1 MLSVSR
7 ATVSNR
13 VNAISGFDWTDRD
26 TFVDEVFDE
35 KVTVDNSPNATTETG
50 VKTTGDSSHNE
61 GNQPDVDG
69 APSTVSGESPAPPN
83 SSVTADTKT
92 GESGANGDTTEA
104 DSNHKPPSHDD
115 G

>member
-26 TFVDEVFDE
+26 TLVDEVFDE

-69 APSTVSGESPAPPN
+69 RRVRSLGSLPPA
-83 SSVTADTKT
+83 
-92 GESGANGDTTEA
+92 ELER
-104 DSNHKPPSHDD
+104 D

>member
-1 MLSVSR
+1 
-7 ATVSNR
+7 
-13 VNAISGFDWTDRD
+13 
-26 TFVDEVFDE
+26 VFDE

-92 GESGANGDTTEA
+92 GESGANGG
-104 DSNHKPPSHDD
+104 DD
-115 G
+115 GSRFEPQAAVT

>member
-61 GNQPDVDG
+61 GINRTLTGRRVRSLGVSRPAELERDG
-69 APSTVSGESPAPPN
+69 
-83 SSVTADTKT
+83 
-92 GESGANGDTTEA
+92 
-104 DSNHKPPSHDD
+104 
-115 G
+115 